1 MLFIYPAMHP
11 CCCCSMYLMAVAIF
25 SSERNSYE
33 EVITCSM
40 RYKCAFLFLLSLL
53 TPSVNSHF
61 CEVCFGFLIQRHGK
75 DGKMKTSH
83 LVRVV
88 LHGKKN
94 NINDIL
100 HRSGVAIKAQTVN
113 HVWQSAVK
121 TTALFVLLCLSW
133 IRSLAFSLCAGE
145 SAMRRSFR
153 VWGHGLHL
161 GQAGVGRA
169 QRWGGTRQ
177 GLQQRR
183 RLHRSVRE
191 RMSIKSSLLHFTQLI
206 AQRGPITPPAHTIY
220 ILIVTA
226 HGTSAECKVL
236 QFRQ

>member
-1 MLFIYPAMHP
+1 MCISLSTEPLNARCEFTLLWSVLWFPD
-11 CCCCSMYLMAVAIF
+11 SEGWKGWENEDK
-25 SSERNSYE
+25 SS
-33 EVITCSM
+33 
-40 RYKCAFLFLLSLL
+40 L
-53 TPSVNSHF
+53 
-61 CEVCFGFLIQRHGK
+61 
-75 DGKMKTSH
+75 
-83 LVRVV
+83 RVV

-100 HRSGVAIKAQTVN
+100 HRSGVAIKAQTVD

-133 IRSLAFSLCAGE
+133 IRSLVFSLCAGE